1 MNCSLLPPLLVSLFA
16 AAVAAQT
23 PPLAHGPFRGHV
35 DTTSMHIWARAT
47 EAGNWT
53 LRLGEVGRDTEV
65 VVAATAAPEHDCT
78 LHFVITGLAAAT
90 AYTARLQR
98 DGTDVWTNG
107 GAPWTTAIADD
118 SSAAT
123 IAFGS
128 CSHERAF
135 PEQPI
140 WGRIVA
146 RAPHALVLLGDTPYI
161 DLGTVAARRQ
171 RHRDFFAFP
180 PVRAALAA
188 IPTWTT
194 WDDHDYTVNDEFGAV
209 TGSETARPVFVDY
222 HAHASYG
229 DGARGIWTRFRRGPI
244 EVFVLD
250 TRTCADT
257 EPSLL
262 APGERTLLGKAQTE
276 WLLRE
281 LVASTA
287 TFKVL
292 ACGMVWNDGVR
303 PNKKDCWGNWL
314 PERDALWRWL
324 GERRIAGVV
333 LVGGDVHRS
342 RVIVHPTKAVAG
354 YDLPELITSP
364 LAQNVLESNAVPVP
378 GLVFDA
384 GEPHSCLFLSATGRG
399 EGATLRAVFQAGD
412 GREFHTR
419 ELPIETLTRVDAAAS
434 YRRAVALL
442 REQFGER
449 FERLPER
456 DDADYAADAWV
467 ASARRPEWH
476 QAVRVAEPA
485 FAVWFAAVAEPD
497 CRFRQHST
505 EPLSTEFMQ
514 DLFLGICRLRDLGQV
529 RFEQAI
535 AAADGEAA
543 VSVLAA
549 QLALARH
556 LHREPGSIAWAVAS
570 GIEGVVVASAARL
583 TTLPQAAAWRER
595 VRTLVHEHLA
605 RRPELAALGAACR
618 TGTMRMF
625 EGTVAE
631 MQRGGDR
638 KAATARTLF
647 SDVRRHFGRHVDSI
661 YGIVDRAGAELTA
674 ELRADLVAR
683 GKELHELRETR
694 LDRLRALDGKGEPD
708 ADAAADLGLMLATL
722 LIPNVE
728 ELLVAHD
735 TARRELGNLAR

>member
-1 MNCSLLPPLLVSLFA
+1 MNGSLLAPLVVLSA
-16 AAVAAQT
+16 PAVLAQT
-23 PPLAHGPFRGHV
+23 PVLTHGPFRGHV
-35 DTTSMHIWARAT
+35 DTTSMLVWARAG
-47 EAGNWT
+47 EAGHWT
-53 LRLGEVGRDTEV
+53 LRVSQVGHDTGL
-65 VVAATAAPEHDCT
+65 VVAAVAAPEHDFT
-78 LHFVITGLAAAT
+78 LHFVVTGLAAAT
-90 AYTARLQR
+90 AYSARLQR
-98 DGTDVWTNG
+98 DGDDVWTNA

-123 IAFGS
+123 VAFGS
-128 CSHERAF
+128 CAHEQAF

-140 WGRIVA
+140 WERIVA
-146 RAPHALVLLGDTPYI
+146 RAPDALVLLGDTPYI

-171 RHRDFFAFP
+171 RHRAFFAFP

-194 WDDHDYTVNDEFGAV
+194 WDDHDYTANDEFGAV
-209 TGSETARPVFVDY
+209 TGSATARPVFVEY

-229 DGARGIWTRFRRGPI
+229 DGTRGIWTKFRRGPI

-314 PERDALWRWL
+314 PERNALFRWL

-342 RVIVHPTKAVAG
+342 RVIVHPTRAAVG
-354 YDLPELITSP
+354 YDVPEFIASP
-364 LAQNVLESNAVPVP
+364 LAQNVLESNKVDVP

-384 GEPHSCLFLSATGRG
+384 GEPHSCLFLSAAGSG
-399 EGATLRAVFQAGD
+399 EQAMLRAVFQAGD

-419 ELPIETLTRVDAAAS
+419 EIPLEALTRVDAAAS

-456 DDADYAADAWV
+456 DDADYTADTWS
-467 ASARRPEWH
+467 ASARRDAWRE
-476 QAVRVAEPA
+476 AVRVAEPA
-485 FAVWFAAVAEPD
+485 FTAWLAAVAEND
-497 CRFRQHST
+497 CRFRQHSS
-505 EPLSTEFMQ
+505 EPLMTEFMHE
-514 DLFLGICRLRDLGQV
+514 LFLGICRLNDLGRV
-529 RFEQAI
+529 RLELAI
-535 AAADGEAA
+535 AAGDGELA
-543 VSVLAA
+543 VRLVVA

-556 LHREPGSIAWAVAS
+556 LRQEPGVIAWGLAA
-570 GIEGVVVASAARL
+570 GIEGAAVEASARFATMPRS
-583 TTLPQAAAWRER
+583 AALHER
-595 VRTLVHEHLA
+595 VRTLVREQLA
-605 RRPELAALGAACR
+605 HRPGLAAAGAACR
-618 TGTMRMF
+618 VETMRLF
-625 EGTVAE
+625 EGMVTD
-631 MQRGGDR
+631 MRRGSDR
-638 KAATARTLF
+638 KAVVARTLF
-647 SDVRRHFGRHVDSI
+647 GDVRRHFVGHVDGI
-661 YGIVDRAGAELTA
+661 YGIVDRAGNDLTV
-674 ELRADLVAR
+674 ELRAELVAA
-683 GKELHELRETR
+683 GKALGELRESR
-694 LDRLRALDGKGEPD
+694 LSRLRALDAKGEPG

-722 LIPNVE
+722 LIPNVDE
-728 ELLVAHD
+728 MLAAHD
-735 TARRELGNLAR
+735 AARRDLENLAR